1 MMEKELRVQSTTT
14 EEFIAQL
21 RSKWKEDLE
30 NLRIDLQ
37 PKSTEEYLTRND
49 VSQMLKVDLSTV
61 HNWTKEGKL
70 KRYGIGKRIYFKRSE
85 IENALVEIRAPK
97 RI

>member
-14 EEFIAQL
+14 EELITEL
-21 RSKWKEDLE
+21 RSRWKEDLE

-37 PKSTEEYLTRND
+37 PKSTEEYLTRNE

-70 KRYGIGKRIYFKRSE
+70 RRYGIGKRIYYKRSE
-85 IENALVEIRAPK
+85 IESALVEIRAPK

>member
-14 EEFIAQL
+14 EELVAKL
-21 RSKWKEDLE
+21 RSSWNEDLE

-70 KRYGIGKRIYFKRSE
+70 RRYGIGKRIYYKRSE

-97 RI
+97 RL

>member
-1 MMEKELRVQSTTT
+1 MEKELRVQSTTT
-14 EEFIAQL
+14 EELIAKL
-21 RSKWKEDLE
+21 RSSWNEDLE
-30 NLRIDLQ
+30 NLKKDLL
-37 PKSTEEYLTRND
+37 PKSTEEYLTRNE

-70 KRYGIGKRIYFKRSE
+70 KRYGIGKRIYYKRSE
-85 IENALVEIRAPK
+85 IENSLVEIRAPK

>member
-1 MMEKELRVQSTTT
+1 MEKELRVQSTTT
-14 EEFIAQL
+14 EELIAKL
-21 RSKWKEDLE
+21 RSSWNEDLE
-30 NLRIDLQ
+30 NLKKDLL
-37 PKSTEEYLTRND
+37 PKSTEEYLTRYE

-70 KRYGIGKRIYFKRSE
+70 KRYGIGKRIYYKRSE
-85 IENALVEIRAPK
+85 IENSLVEIRAPK

>member
-1 MMEKELRVQSTTT
+1 MQKELRVQSTTT
-14 EEFIAQL
+14 EELITEL
-21 RSKWKEDLE
+21 RSRWKEDLE

-37 PKSTEEYLTRND
+37 PKSTEEYLTRNE

-70 KRYGIGKRIYFKRSE
+70 RRYGIGKRIYYKRSE
-85 IENALVEIRAPK
+85 IENALVEIRGPK

>member
-1 MMEKELRVQSTTT
+1 MEKELRVQDTTSDDLV
-14 EEFIAQL
+14 AKL
-21 RSKWKEDLE
+21 RSSWKRDLDD
-30 NLRIDLQ
+30 LKRDLQ
-37 PKSTEEYLTRND
+37 PKPTEEYLTRNE

-70 KRYGIGKRIYFKRSE
+70 RRFGIGKRIYYKRSDV
-85 IENALVEIRAPK
+85 ENALVEIRAPK